1 METFL
6 IGMADFQA
14 QVLISAT
21 YLGKKNNNNRNSTEN
36 NMRSMAKKKEVSHHN
51 TLTELISP
59 DGFFFSV
66 IASLM

>member
-21 YLGKKNNNNRNSTEN
+21 YLGKKKPTETPQ
-36 NMRSMAKKKEVSHHN
+36 K
-51 TLTELISP
+51 TI
-59 DGFFFSV
+59 
-66 IASLM
+66 

>member
-21 YLGKKNNNNRNSTEN
+21 YLGKKNQQKLHRKQYEING
-36 NMRSMAKKKEVSHHN
+36 KKKKKF
-51 TLTELISP
+51 LTITRLQSSSALM
-59 DGFFFSV
+59 FFF
-66 IASLM
+66 LLLLL